1 MGKLQETE
9 KAKPENAA
17 ELQVIQEGIK
27 VVTALTAAAEEQ
39 HRKLIP
45 FLVPKALK
53 MFKVATNN
61 KLKPKRP
68 LGIQSWT
75 LIANEIAHRNVGVLP
90 KMLLQPTFAA
100 LQFELNVNLEKY
112 FQLEFDTIFKN
123 CVLKFCFQCS

>member
-45 FLVPKALK
+45 FLVPEALK
-53 MFKVATNN
+53 MLKVATNN

-68 LGIQSWT
+68 LGIQS
-75 LIANEIAHRNVGVLP
+75 
-90 KMLLQPTFAA
+90 
-100 LQFELNVNLEKY
+100 
-112 FQLEFDTIFKN
+112 
-123 CVLKFCFQCS
+123 